1 MTWTPAAACSLFP
14 QAGTGSSWWRPRAH
28 LFAPRRGTLPTS
40 VRQAE
45 RDILARVAAAADGYD
60 DVLLAIDRIR
70 HRIAALR
77 SRHEHGADLSSGRLV
92 VGPQHRA
99 ARMLR
104 RGGRRRVAH
113 DHHRLGDDQADAG
126 GLRLAGPADPGTLE

>member
-1 MTWTPAAACSLFP
+1 MTWPPAAACSLFP
-14 QAGTGSSWWRPRAH
+14 QAGTGSGWWRPRAH

-77 SRHEHGADLSSGRLV
+77 SRHDHGADLSS
-92 VGPQHRA
+92 HRPVLRPHPGA
-99 ARMLR
+99 ARVLR

-113 DHHRLGDDQADAG
+113 DHQRLGDNKADA
-126 GLRLAGPADPGTLE
+126 